1 MWREARRFPAPEDQL
16 LRLAAQACTAR
27 FYLTEQRTEGLTQPI
42 DFIATINPA
51 IKMVGLIV
59 RHREVPSL
67 AKPARAR
74 EITDD
79 SHNVASIYR
88 ATH

>member
-1 MWREARRFPAPEDQL
+1 MELARDEAAMK
-16 LRLAAQACTAR
+16 C
-27 FYLTEQRTEGLTQPI
+27 I
-42 DFIATINPA
+42 INPA

-74 EITDD
+74 EIPDD
-79 SHNVASIYR
+79 SHIVAIISR